1 VLTANSRFDIMQK
14 LTPFYFWK
22 KLVSSKTPF
31 EATRVVSGYMAYNVN
46 NFMYNIQQFF
56 KKD

>member
-1 VLTANSRFDIMQK
+1 MQK